1 MHMVNAF
8 AGCQDEAKINAGNS
22 SKPARHSKLY
32 VSILEMLE
40 FDDFY
45 FALKVVNSLIF
56 QDLNTCH
63 LGKTFGE
70 DKHEWFAL
78 SSPVQRR

>member
-32 VSILEMLE
+32 ISILEMLE

-45 FALKVVNSLIF
+45 FALKVVN
-56 QDLNTCH
+56 
-63 LGKTFGE
+63 
-70 DKHEWFAL
+70 
-78 SSPVQRR
+78 